1 MRPAAENTRSTPAV
15 EAGAARYWLLLGHL
29 SELWEAVLVVL
40 PPVEQ
45 DDVSVLER
53 HRQVLLELVHLGLRL
68 VVGGRALLEDATQG
82 YLR

>member
-1 MRPAAENTRSTPAV
+1 MHAPGGEEHALDTGGRGGCGEV
-15 EAGAARYWLLLGHL
+15 LLGHL
-29 SELWEAVLVVL
+29 SELGEAVLVVL

-45 DDVSVLER
+45 DDVGVLER